1 MLSLFKPLKALLEMI
16 SRAEPRHDLD
26 EAYLAQAVDIRD
38 LEQRMRNL
46 DQQARGSFDGIR
58 FGLYPR

>member
-1 MLSLFKPLKALLEMI
+1 MLSLFKPLKSLLEMI

-26 EAYLAQAVDIRD
+26 EAYLAKAVDISD
-38 LEQRMRNL
+38 LEHRMRNL
-46 DQQARGSFDGIR
+46 DERARNTFDGIR

>member
-1 MLSLFKPLKALLEMI
+1 MFSLFNPVKTFFATLL
-16 SRAEPRHDLD
+16 RAEPRYDLD
-26 EAYLAQAVDIRD
+26 EVYLAQAVDIRD

-46 DQQARGSFDGIR
+46 DARARDTFDGIR